1 MPAVMIRFIF
11 AATAALVLLVQLSFA
26 QLATAPLSIITDEA
40 THAFKV
46 EIADTPE
53 AIRQGMMFRESM
65 APDAGML
72 FDFGEVRDVSMWMKN
87 TLISLDM
94 LFIDADGQVIA
105 IAHNAVPGS
114 TRSLGPGVPVR
125 AVLEIPGGRARE
137 LSIQPGDMVQHPIFG
152 NRGG

>member
-1 MPAVMIRFIF
+1 MIRFILAF
-11 AATAALVLLVQLSFA
+11 TAALAFLAQLSFA
-26 QLATAPLSIITDEA
+26 QLATAPLSIKTDEA
-40 THAFKV
+40 THAFTV

-53 AIRQGMMFRESM
+53 AITQGMMFRESM

-72 FDFGEVRDVSMWMKN
+72 FDFGEVRQASMWMKN

-105 IAHNAVPGS
+105 IARNAVPGS

-125 AVLEIPGGRARE
+125 AVLEIPGGRAKE
-137 LSIQPGDMVQHPIFG
+137 VGIQPGDTVQHPIFG
-152 NRGG
+152 SRGG

>member
-94 LFIDADGQVIA
+94 LFVFTDGRIHRIEARTEPESERVIPA
-105 IAHNAVPGS
+105 
-114 TRSLGPGVPVR
+114 GVPVR
-125 AVLEIPGGRARE
+125 AVLELNANTAQRLGIK
-137 LSIQPGDMVQHPIFG
+137 PGDRLRHPMF
-152 NRGG
+152 R